1 MRIAE
6 NVLELIGH
14 TPLVKLSKIPQGLN
28 ATIVVKL
35 ESMNPGGSVKD
46 RIGFRMIAAAEK
58 EGLLKP
64 GGTIIEPTSGN
75 TGVGL
80 AMAAALKGYRCI
92 FVMPD
97 KISEEKRA
105 LLRAY
110 GAEIVITPTSVT
122 PDSPQHYVNVA
133 KKLSQEI
140 PGAYWPNQYNNPWN
154 KQAHVETT
162 GPEIWADTD
171 GKIDV
176 LIGGMGTCGTMGGT
190 AKFLKEKKPDLYVIG
205 VDPEGSIFSG
215 DTPHPYL
222 VEGIGEDFLPRNL
235 ERGLIDEFIRI
246 ADRES
251 FHMARRMAR
260 EEGLLVGGSAG
271 TAMAAAVKY
280 AMRLTEP
287 KLIVVILPDSGR
299 GYLSK
304 IYSDHWMQEH
314 GMLDFQQ
321 RRVTVS
327 TLLEKRHKEKL
338 PSLIA
343 VQRQD
348 KVSDAVSLMH
358 QYQISQIPVIDGAKN
373 VGSLQEDT
381 LMKLLY
387 DGTDVSHQSVETIM
401 GAPLPEVDAG
411 TDIAEAYRLLLAGA
425 NGILV
430 LEKRKPKAVISRMDL
445 VDFWIKEK
453 TK

>member
-1 MRIAE
+1 MRIAD
-6 NVLELIGH
+6 NVLALIGH
-14 TPLVKLSKIPQGLN
+14 TPLVKITRIVQGLN
-28 ATIVVKL
+28 ATLLGKL

-46 RIGFRMIAAAEK
+46 RIGFRMIEAAEK
-58 EGLLKP
+58 DGLLKP

-80 AMAAALKGYRCI
+80 AMAASLKGYRCI

-110 GAEIVITPTSVT
+110 GAEIVVTPTAVT

-133 KKLSQEI
+133 RRLSQEI

-162 GPEIWADTD
+162 GPEIWTDTD
-171 GKIDV
+171 GTVDV

-190 AKFLKEKKPDLYVIG
+190 AKFLKAQKPDLYVIG

-246 ADRES
+246 SDRES

-280 AMRLTEP
+280 AMRLTAP
-287 KLIVVILPDSGR
+287 KTIVVILPDSGR

-304 IYSDHWMQEH
+304 LYSDQWMQEQ
-314 GMLDFQQ
+314 GLLDFQP
-321 RRVTVS
+321 RRVTVAA
-327 TLLEKRHKEKL
+327 LLERRHKEKL
-338 PSLIA
+338 PALIS
-343 VQRQD
+343 VQRHD
-348 KVSDAVSLMH
+348 KVSQAVALMH
-358 QYQISQIPVIDGAKN
+358 QYQISQIPVIDGDKN

-387 DGTDVSHQSVETIM
+387 DGTDVTHQSVEMIM

-411 TDIAEAYRLLLAGA
+411 TDIAETYRLLLAGA

-430 LEKRKPKAVISRMDL
+430 LDKRKLRAVISRMDL
-445 VDFWIKEK
+445 VNFWIKEK
-453 TK
+453 AK

>member
-1 MRIAE
+1 MRIFD
-6 NVLELIGH
+6 NVLELIGR
-14 TPLVKLSKIPQGLN
+14 TPLVRLTRVTKGVN
-28 ATIVVKL
+28 AAILAKV
-35 ESMNPGGSVKD
+35 ESLNPGGSVKD
-46 RIGFRMIAAAEK
+46 RIGFRMIDAAER
-58 EGLLKP
+58 EGRLGP
-64 GGTIIEPTSGN
+64 DGTIIEPTSGN

-80 AMAAALKGYRCI
+80 AMAASLKGYRCI

-110 GAEIVITPTSVT
+110 GAEIVVTPTAVT

-133 KKLSQEI
+133 KRLAQEI

-162 GPEIWADTD
+162 GPEIWEDTE
-171 GKIDV
+171 GTIDV

-190 AKFLKEKKPDLYVIG
+190 AKFLKEQKPDLYVIG

-246 ADRES
+246 SDRES
-251 FHMARRMAR
+251 FHWARRLAR

-271 TAMAAAVKY
+271 TAMAAAMKY
-280 AMRLTEP
+280 AMRLTAP
-287 KLIVVILPDSGR
+287 KTIVVIFPDTGR
-299 GYLSK
+299 NYLSK
-304 IYSDHWMQEH
+304 FYSDHWMQEH
-314 GMLDFQQ
+314 GMLDFQF
-321 RRVTVS
+321 RRVSVQEVLTQ
-327 TLLEKRHKEKL
+327 RHKDGV
-338 PSLIA
+338 PSLIK
-343 VQRQD
+343 VSRQD
-348 KVSDAVSLMH
+348 KVAEAVSLMH
-358 QYQISQIPVIDGAKN
+358 RYQISQIPVLEGAKN

-387 DGTDVSHQSVETIM
+387 DGTDVSHQSVESIM
-401 GAPLPEVDAG
+401 GAPLPEIDCA
-411 TDIAEAYRLLLAGA
+411 TDVTEAYRLLLAGA

-430 LEKRKPKAVISRMDL
+430 LDARTPKAVISRMDL

-453 TK
+453 TR